1 MNYRILGKTAGAIL
15 LLEAACMGLASVVS
29 LIYRENPSPFLYSI
43 LIMLIFGLPLYFVN
57 NNKAGRY
64 SPKDGIITV
73 GLLWFILSAFGAL
86 PFFFHGTFGNYVNC
100 FFEAVSG
107 FTTTGASI
115 LTEIETNPKGILWW
129 RSFTHFIGGMG
140 VLVLANA
147 IFPSSKDRAQNLLN
161 AEIPGPMSDK
171 LVPKLS
177 ASSKILYGIYVG
189 IALLE
194 VIFLMFSGLSLY
206 DAMTISLATAGT
218 GGFSVKNASIAAYG
232 NYTAEYIIGVF
243 MILFSLNFTVY
254 FMLITGKIK
263 KVLKN
268 EELRFFL
275 FSTSTAIVLIT
286 ANLIKTFH
294 FSDSFRYAFFTVAS
308 IVSTTG
314 FVTVDHNLW
323 PYFAKVIIVILMI
336 CGACAGS
343 TGGGLKASRVLISL
357 KAFKQELVR
366 FIHPRAVN
374 VIRFDGK
381 VLPDRTVSGI
391 ARFISAYF
399 IITFSAVLLISLDD
413 FDFTSSLTAVISC
426 MSNIGPGLGIVGP
439 TGNFAVFSNFSKIVL
454 SICMLIGRLE
464 IYPIL
469 ILFMPSAWKRN

>member
-15 LLEAACMGLASVVS
+15 LLESACMGLAAVVS
-29 LIYRENPSPFLYSI
+29 LIYRENPSPFLFSI
-43 LIMLIFGLPLYFVN
+43 LIMLIIGLPLYFAN
-57 NNKAGRY
+57 YKKAGRY

-100 FFEAVSG
+100 FFETVSG

-115 LTEIETNPKGILWW
+115 LTEIEANPKGILWW

-189 IALLE
+189 ITLLE
-194 VIFLMFSGLSLY
+194 VVCLMISGLGLY
-206 DAMTISLATAGT
+206 DALTISLATAGT

-232 NYTAEYIIGVF
+232 NNAAEYIIGIF

-254 FMLITGKIK
+254 FMLLTGKIK

-268 EELRFFL
+268 EECRFFL
-275 FSTSTAIVLIT
+275 FCTFAAVFMIT
-286 ANLIKTFH
+286 TNIIKTF
-294 FSDSFRYAFFTVAS
+294 SLADSFRYAFFTVAS

-357 KAFKQELVR
+357 KAFKQEIVR

-374 VIRFDGK
+374 VIRIDGK
-381 VLPDRTVSGI
+381 ALPDRTVSGI
-391 ARFISAYF
+391 ARFVSAYF

-439 TGNFAVFSNFSKIVL
+439 TGNFALFSDFSKIVL
-454 SICMLIGRLE
+454 SVCMLIG
-464 IYPIL
+464 
-469 ILFMPSAWKRN
+469 